1 MLEDFKGCLEL
12 FVVDAHTCF
21 TAPSQISHAKLTL
34 MLRVVLIFVFG
45 NSRSSDACDQTT
57 DTWSVHVS

>member
-1 MLEDFKGCLEL
+1 MLEDFMGCLEL

-34 MLRVVLIFVFG
+34 MLFG
-45 NSRSSDACDQTT
+45 NSSFSDACEQTT
-57 DTWSVHVS
+57 DTWSFHVS